1 MSASLARGWRAGTED
16 RLATPREIP
25 RPDPPKQLRE
35 DDRSRESR
43 EMDPSRSRLR
53 VGRIPD
59 PARTHGAWVYLV
71 LSILAGTLTATGRGL
86 LPALL
91 VGVGYAGVFLC
102 ASAAALIGRPGVLRR
117 LAAGLLL
124 AGSGPGLALW
134 LGASPAFFAFSFAAL
149 APAALAGYN
158 AERHGVA
165 SPQAMAFA
173 VVALVVAAPSSACAG
188 GASART
194 GLLLLILLAPFF
206 AYRTWKVRHAM
217 SAESGWT
224 RSKLK
229 KQGWREAL
237 YGLGWIAIVVV
248 GIHFYAFLESR

>member
-1 MSASLARGWRAGTED
+1 
-16 RLATPREIP
+16 
-25 RPDPPKQLRE
+25 LRK
-35 DDRSRESR
+35 DGRSRDSR

-53 VGRIPD
+53 MGRIPD
-59 PARTHGAWVYLV
+59 PARAHGAWVYLV
-71 LSILAGTLTATGRGL
+71 LSVLAGTLTATGRGL

-102 ASAAALIGRPGVLRR
+102 ASAAALVGKPGMLQR
-117 LAAGLLL
+117 LATGLLL
-124 AGSGPGLALW
+124 AVVGPGLALF
-134 LGASPAFFAFSFAAL
+134 LGASPAFFAFSLVAL

-206 AYRTWKVRHAM
+206 AYRTWKVRHALT
-217 SAESGWT
+217 AESGWT

-229 KQGWREAL
+229 QQGLREAL
-237 YGLGWIAIVVV
+237 YGLGWIAVVV
-248 GIHFYAFLESR
+248 LGIHLYAFLQPR